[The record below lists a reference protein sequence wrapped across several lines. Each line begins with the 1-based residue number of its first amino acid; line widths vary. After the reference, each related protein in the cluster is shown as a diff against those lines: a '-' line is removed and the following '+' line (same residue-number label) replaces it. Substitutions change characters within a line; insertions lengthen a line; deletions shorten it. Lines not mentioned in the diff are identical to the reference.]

1 MMMMEDGESS
11 DRRKKESIEQFTQ
24 TLFSWTLDD
33 ISNENLYKD
42 KVEKIP
48 ESFESVRHYLGS
60 FVYPLLEETRV
71 QLYSSMDVL
80 YRLPFAEVV
89 DFHETKP
96 YGKSVYQVQVDY
108 WRNRFSD
115 RSKEPYKTLPGDI
128 MILVNAIP
136 QTFSDLER
144 TGRSWSFLSV
154 SFITEDEDENGDD
167 SSSTYFKVNASKEF
181 ELEMQMK
188 TSLFVVFLANLTTNK
203 RVWKALHMSRNLKM
217 LDYVLCNRSEVKKD
231 CDTCFEENCCISDE
245 KLVKSLS
252 SNMNESQTSAVL
264 SCLHMMHCEN
274 RDAFELIWGPPGT
287 GKTKTNAT
295 LLVSLMKLN
304 YRTLVC
310 APTNVAITEVA
321 SRVLKIVTESESMF
335 CSLGDILL
343 FGNKERLKVGS
354 DIEDIFL
361 EHRIQRLT
369 ECLGPL
375 GWNNCF
381 TSMINFLENCVSQ
394 YHVFLENELIKEQE
408 QSSESK
414 IKEKGSTEKLE
425 SFLDYV
431 RKRFVSIVEQL
442 RKCIWI
448 LCTHLPQSYI
458 LDQNFHNMTNLAEL
472 LDRFETLLFE
482 DSLISE
488 DLEKIFSCAE
498 VIDDS
503 TDSFANNSYLL
514 SVRNVC
520 LSMLRT
526 LHGSLKQLTFPN
538 FISKEAITEFCFQRA
553 SLIFS
558 TASSSF
564 KLHHIKIEPLDVL
577 VIDEAAQL
585 KECESTI
592 PLQLPGIKHAVL
604 FGDEWQLPATVNSK
618 ISEEASFG
626 RSLFQRLSSQNHS
639 RHLLNIQY
647 RMHPSISSFPNSKF
661 YHNQI
666 LDAPNVTRKSYEKHY
681 LPGSM
686 FGTYSFINV
695 IGGREEK
702 DDDGQSRKNMVEV
715 ALVIKILQ
723 NLYKAWRET
732 RGELSIGVVSP
743 YSAQVVAIQEKVG
756 KKYEKND
763 GFQVKVKTIDG
774 FQGGEEDII
783 VISTVR
789 SSIGQSLD
797 FISKPQRMNV
807 ALTRARHCL
816 WILGNERTLANS
828 QSIWEALVIDAKNR
842 HCFYNADD
850 EEDLA
855 KAILDIKKELDQFDD
870 LLNADSMFFRNSKWK
885 VLFSDNF
892 LKSFKKLT
900 SIRRK
905 KSILNLLLKLSG
917 GWRPKRPLVESGS
930 RSSLEIM
937 RFKVEGL
944 IVISTVDITKNL
956 NYVQVLKIWDVLHPD
971 DVPKLIKRLD
981 NIFGN
986 YTEDFVNLC
995 NNKSFDGNLEI
1006 PKTWP
1011 PSLDFVRHKDLSNNE
1026 SESEL
1031 IGSSS
1036 DGRSYVENSKVSESL
1051 LLMKFYSLSHGIVN
1065 HLLSDRDGRE
1075 IDLPYEVT
1083 DEQMEA
1089 VLINESSF
1097 ILGRSGTGKTTVLT
1111 TKLFQR
1117 EKLHHFAMD
1126 EFYGVNSGVVDHV
1139 SQNSMEPDQQVEK
1152 RNKIL
1157 RQLFVTV
1164 SPKLCNAVKQQVS
1177 DLKRF
1182 ACGGSNLDE
1191 SSLIDI
1197 DDIDDE
1203 AQFKNIPDS
1212 FYDIPATCYPLVI
1225 TFHKFLMMLDGT
1237 LSKSYFERFLNGE
1250 DLSYDQGRNSRSVL
1264 LQTLIRKKEVNYEKF
1279 SALYWHHFSDKLRK
1293 KLDPSRV
1300 FTEIISHIKGGLQSI
1315 EASDSKLSREDYLK
1329 LSEGRC
1335 SNLSLE
1341 KRERIYDIF
1350 QIYEKMKMGNGEF
1363 DLADFVNDLHSR
1375 LKHERYKADQMDFVY
1390 IDEVQDLTMSQ
1401 IVLFKHICGNVEEGF
1416 VFSGDTAQTIARGVD
1431 FRFQDIRHLFY
1442 KKFVLE
1448 PKIEHGERKEKGL
1461 ISDIFHLSQNFRTH
1475 AGILKLSQSI
1485 IELIYHFFPHSIDPL
1500 KPETSLIYGESP
1512 LLLQC
1517 GNDENAIMK
1526 IFGNSGKASGKIVG
1540 FGAEQVI
1547 LVRDDDARKEIAGYV
1562 GKQALLLTVL
1572 ECKGLEFQ
1580 DVLLYNFFGSSTLKN
1595 QWRVIY
1601 EYMKELELFD
1611 TTIPNFPKFSES
1623 KHNIICSELKQ
1634 LYVAVT
1640 RTRQRLWICESSDVA
1655 EPIFDYWRKK
1665 CLVQSKPLD
1674 DSLAQAM
1681 QVASSPEEW
1690 RSRGIKLFHEHNYE
1704 MATMCFERAG
1714 DTYWERLSKA
1724 AGLKAMADR
1733 MRNTKPDEA
1742 NSILREAAEIFEAIG
1757 KSDFAARCF
1766 SDLGE
1771 YEKAG
1776 RIYLE
1781 KCGELRKAAECFSLA
1796 GCHERAANVFAKG
1809 NFFSECLTACSKGRL
1824 FEMGLEYIK
1833 FWKQHTTNE
1842 CSTSERSDE
1851 INKIEQMFLERCA
1864 LHYFEIKDKRSMM
1877 KFVKEFNSMDS
1888 IRNFLTSSKLCCFD
1902 ELLLLEEEREN
1913 FMEAANIAKLIGD
1926 TLRRVDLLK
1935 KAGNFKESANLML
1948 FYVLANSL
1956 WSPGNKGWPLK
1967 QFKGKGD
1974 LLTKA
1979 KTFAK
1984 NDTESFYEIVC
1995 TEADIIANEQ
2005 SELITVMD
2013 QMITSQRHKSV
2024 SGEILS
2030 ARKILDMHLSFK
2042 PTKYYWEEELVPDV
2056 MQHSEDLISKN
2067 KVSIESLV
2075 HFWNFWKDKIVGIF
2089 EFLRCLET
2097 QEVNEFRNYGEFC
2110 LNFLGVWRE
2119 FDNLKPVYFF
2129 LNPEADWARNVA
2141 KRPNS
2146 GKLVSIDLHQF
2157 VSAAQRYW
2165 CSEILSVG
2173 VKVLDR
2179 LQALCNFTIENC
2191 DVTFCKSRTL
2201 TLIYEV
2207 GTFLLDAK
2215 ILKLGHH
2222 ESENLL
2228 KCIRFSTESMVRYIF
2243 PEWPKP
2249 SSKNIVLL
2257 RRTDTTKS
2265 MLNREAD
2272 SLSNK
2277 PTHGQVGRIAMII
2290 FGSGKV
2296 NKELCKKIL
2305 TILNRDEMWKPWKV
2319 FFEVLGNVRGS
2330 DFPDNPVSPNN
2341 GEKSTQDR
2349 PANASE
2355 IGVWEMCLVCRFKEA
2370 LESTYNTNW
2379 RIADYISPNC
2389 FLYLLEYLLIWLSSS
2404 NGYFLSAKSM
2414 FVEFLMFYEKFASLI
2429 QSSSYKVNPKPIL
2442 AFLYNV
2448 VQGLLNNKMD
2458 TLQWIRNFTTAAME
2472 HYSVL
2477 VTRLVVLTCLICV
2490 NFGWGIDLLVNL
2502 LKNYLITEHL
2512 PPSFRAALKRVKRN
2526 HSQITFNVNLIAEAL
2541 KNINNPMVIVNLQ
2554 GHCPF
2559 KSCPDAMYVS
2569 MSSNPSNNEILR
2581 MLFPDKVEVSMSSV
2595 GVGSDGKDE
2604 VLSSS
2609 KPCQASIA
2617 SAPSSS
2623 QDSESE
2629 NKESNK
2635 SKSSEDEVLSLSKA
2649 SEDEALSSKA
2659 SQATIAAT
2667 EVEVPPAPAATEAA
2681 PSSSK
2686 NVESK
2691 KQGGNKSK
2699 RNKKKPKGKKK

>member
-96 YGKSVYQVQVDY
+96 YGKSIYQVQVDY

-154 SFITEDEDENGDD
+154 SFITEDENGDD

-361 EHRIQRLT
+361 EHRVQRLT

-381 TSMINFLENCVSQ
+381 TSMISFLENCVSQ

-448 LCTHLPQSYI
+448 FCTHLPQSYI

-870 LLNADSMFFRNSKWK
+870 LLNADSMFFRNAKW
-885 VLFSDNF
+885 
-892 LKSFKKLT
+892 
-900 SIRRK
+900 
-905 KSILNLLLKLSG
+905 KLSG

-944 IVISTVDITKNL
+944 IVISTVDITKDL
-956 NYVQVLKIWDVLHPD
+956 NYAQVLKIWDVLHPD

-1111 TKLFQR
+1111 TKLFQER
-1117 EKLHHFAMD
+1117 NCTTLRWMSSMD
-1126 EFYGVNSGVVDHV
+1126 
-1139 SQNSMEPDQQVEK
+1139 
-1152 RNKIL
+1152 
-1157 RQLFVTV
+1157 
-1164 SPKLCNAVKQQVS
+1164 PKLCNAVKQQVS

-1182 ACGGSNLDE
+1182 ACDGSNLDE
-1191 SSLIDI
+1191 SSLTDI

-1203 AQFKNIPDS
+1203 AQFKTS
-1212 FYDIPATCYPLVI
+1212 QTLFMTFLLLATLWSLHS
-1225 TFHKFLMMLDGT
+1225 T
-1237 LSKSYFERFLNGE
+1237 S
-1250 DLSYDQGRNSRSVL
+1250 RNSRSVL
-1264 LQTLIRKKEVNYEKF
+1264 LQTLIRNKEVNYEKF

-1540 FGAEQVI
+1540 FGAEQ
-1547 LVRDDDARKEIAGYV
+1547 
-1562 GKQALLLTVL
+1562 
-1572 ECKGLEFQ
+1572 CKGLEFQ

-1601 EYMKELELFD
+1601 EYMKEQELFD

-1690 RSRGIKLFHEHNYE
+1690 RSRGIKGFVFSIFLSFMNT
-1704 MATMCFERAG
+1704 TMKWPQCAFERAG

-1742 NSILREAAEIFEAIG
+1742 NSILREAAEYLKLLASLISRPDVSLILE
-1757 KSDFAARCF
+1757 S
-1766 SDLGE
+1766 
-1771 YEKAG
+1771 

-1824 FEMGLEYIK
+1824 FEM
-1833 FWKQHTTNE
+1833 
-1842 CSTSERSDE
+1842 DV
-1851 INKIEQMFLERCA
+1851 LERCA

-2024 SGEILS
+2024 SGDILS

-2290 FGSGKV
+2290 LDLGSSS
-2296 NKELCKKIL
+2296 
-2305 TILNRDEMWKPWKV
+2305 
-2319 FFEVLGNVRGS
+2319 NVRGS

-2389 FLYLLEYLLIWLSSS
+2389 FLYLLEYLLIC
-2404 NGYFLSAKSM
+2404 
-2414 FVEFLMFYEKFASLI
+2414 LI

-2442 AFLYNV
+2442 AFLCNV

-2458 TLQWIRNFTTAAME
+2458 TLQWIRNFTTAVME

-2526 HSQITFNVNLIAEAL
+2526 NSQTFNVNLIAEAL

-2569 MSSNPSNNEILR
+2569 FNELGLELDLMR
-2581 MLFPDKVEVSMSSV
+2581 K
-2595 GVGSDGKDE
+2595 
-2604 VLSSS
+2604 
-2609 KPCQASIA
+2609 Q
-2617 SAPSSS
+2617 
-2623 QDSESE
+2623 
-2629 NKESNK
+2629 ESNK

>member
-96 YGKSVYQVQVDY
+96 YGKSIYQVQVDY

-154 SFITEDEDENGDD
+154 SFITEDENGDD

-361 EHRIQRLT
+361 EHRVQRLT

-381 TSMINFLENCVSQ
+381 TSMISFLENCVSQ

-618 ISEEASFG
+618 VHFEEASFG

-870 LLNADSMFFRNSKWK
+870 LLNADSMFFRNAKWK

-944 IVISTVDITKNL
+944 IVISTVDITKDL
-956 NYVQVLKIWDVLHPD
+956 NYAQVLKIWDVLHPD

-1177 DLKRF
+1177 DLKRYVNVLHHGGLL
-1182 ACGGSNLDE
+1182 CGSNLDE

-1540 FGAEQVI
+1540 FGGRASYS
-1547 LVRDDDARKEIAGYV
+1547 RD
-1562 GKQALLLTVL
+1562 LS
-1572 ECKGLEFQ
+1572 F
-1580 DVLLYNFFGSSTLKN
+1580 
-1595 QWRVIY
+1595 
-1601 EYMKELELFD
+1601 
-1611 TTIPNFPKFSES
+1611 
-1623 KHNIICSELKQ
+1623 
-1634 LYVAVT
+1634 
-1640 RTRQRLWICESSDVA
+1640 RQRLWICESSDVA

-1781 KCGELRKAAECFSLA
+1781 KWCGELRKAAECFSLA

-2024 SGEILS
+2024 SGDILS

-2165 CSEILSVG
+2165 CLRFFLLV
-2173 VKVLDR
+2173 
-2179 LQALCNFTIENC
+2179 
-2191 DVTFCKSRTL
+2191 SRTL

-2414 FVEFLMFYEKFASLI
+2414 FVEFLMFYEKFAM
-2429 QSSSYKVNPKPIL
+2429 
-2442 AFLYNV
+2442 
-2448 VQGLLNNKMD
+2448 QGLLNNKMD

-2526 HSQITFNVNLIAEAL
+2526 TAKLSI
-2541 KNINNPMVIVNLQ
+2541 
-2554 GHCPF
+2554 C
-2559 KSCPDAMYVS
+2559 YVCA
-2569 MSSNPSNNEILR
+2569 
-2581 MLFPDKVEVSMSSV
+2581 VVV
-2595 GVGSDGKDE
+2595 QA
-2604 VLSSS
+2604 
-2609 KPCQASIA
+2609 CQASIA

-2667 EVEVPPAPAATEAA
+2667 
-2681 PSSSK
+2681 K
-2686 NVESK
+2686 
-2691 KQGGNKSK
+2691 
-2699 RNKKKPKGKKK
+2699 